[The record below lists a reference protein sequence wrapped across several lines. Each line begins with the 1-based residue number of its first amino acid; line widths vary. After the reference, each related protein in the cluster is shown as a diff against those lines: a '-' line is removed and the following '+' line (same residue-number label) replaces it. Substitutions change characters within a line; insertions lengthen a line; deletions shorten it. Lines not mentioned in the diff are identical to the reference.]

1 MTKLMNLSRILTEW
15 NENQAFD
22 NNLRQHMRIGRYV
35 LLLFNQ
41 SINQRLHLASNL
53 LIAKLLIS
61 PKTVIPSIGS
71 DRFLWSLGERG
82 ATVIMNGVY
91 ALSTF
96 RQRNLKSQLYFNDQ
110 ASTVPPLIH
119 HLNGTFR
126 KRSSHRWNLNSL
138 PFLLVCAK
146 NILNMRLFEN
156 DDVTKI
162 MCFP

>member
-126 KRSSHRWNLNSL
+126 KRSSDRWNLN
-138 PFLLVCAK
+138 CATFSFSVREK
-146 NILNMRLFEN
+146 HFEYEAFR
-156 DDVTKI
+156 KR
-162 MCFP
+162 